1 MTGND
6 AEILYWMIPLL
17 AFAGICAGL
26 LAGLLGVGGG
36 IVVVPALYYIFSYL
50 GIDPAV
56 KMHLAVGTSLATI
69 IATSIRSVKAHQ
81 AKGSFDADLFKSW
94 APAIV
99 VGVFI
104 GTWIASLADMGV
116 LTGVFGVVGFSAAL
130 YMTFG
135 NPEWRIADHLPSGL
149 AAQPI
154 PVVIGAISAM
164 MGIGGGTLSVP
175 SLTLFGV
182 PIHRAV
188 GTSAGFGLV
197 IAIPGTIGFIIA
209 GWGKEGLPPY
219 SLGYVSLLAFAL
231 IVPLTV
237 LAAPWGAKL
246 AHSLSQVA
254 LRRAFAL
261 FLGITSL
268 RMLWDTIS
276 TLNGS

>member
-1 MTGND
+1 MLGND
-6 AEILYWMIPLL
+6 TDILLWMIPLL

-36 IVVVPALYYIFSYL
+36 IVVVSALYYIFTYL
-50 GIDPAV
+50 EIDPAV

-69 IATSIRSVKAHQ
+69 IATSIRSVRAHQ
-81 AKGSFDADLFKSW
+81 DKGSFDAILFKNW
-94 APAIV
+94 VVAIV
-99 VGVFI
+99 IGVML
-104 GTWIASLADMGV
+104 GTWIASMADMGV

-130 YMTFG
+130 YMSFG
-135 NPEWRIADHLPSGL
+135 NPEWHIADELPKGL
-149 AAQPI
+149 KSQPI

-175 SLTLFGV
+175 SLTLFGT

-197 IAIPGTIGFIIA
+197 IAIPGTIGFMIA
-209 GWGKEGLPPY
+209 GWGKPGLPPY
-219 SLGYVSLLAFAL
+219 SIGYVSLLAFAM

-246 AHSLSQVA
+246 AHSLSQSA
-254 LRRAFAL
+254 LRKAFAI
-261 FLGITSL
+261 FLGITSI
-268 RMLWDTIS
+268 RMLIDTF
-276 TLNGS
+276 GS